1 MEIAETV
8 IYPSFLFRVHDRVMC
23 EATYNA
29 TMPFKWNATKVQVL
43 PGGGGGAGLMAS
55 QVSYLSEVPIVP
67 GTGLVPIPVPYHFR
81 TLSLASQHFFRA
93 TVQG

>member
-1 MEIAETV
+1 
-8 IYPSFLFRVHDRVMC
+8 MC

-29 TMPFKWNATKVQVL
+29 TMPFKWNATKVQVM

-67 GTGLVPIPVPYHFR
+67 GMVPV
-81 TLSLASQHFFRA
+81 
-93 TVQG
+93 

>member
-1 MEIAETV
+1 MYPDPGGPKTYGSDRSGFRHWIAI
-8 IYPSFLFRVHDRVMC
+8 IYTCFLFRVHDRVMC

-55 QVSYLSEVPIVP
+55 QVSYL
-67 GTGLVPIPVPYHFR
+67 T
-81 TLSLASQHFFRA
+81 
-93 TVQG
+93 